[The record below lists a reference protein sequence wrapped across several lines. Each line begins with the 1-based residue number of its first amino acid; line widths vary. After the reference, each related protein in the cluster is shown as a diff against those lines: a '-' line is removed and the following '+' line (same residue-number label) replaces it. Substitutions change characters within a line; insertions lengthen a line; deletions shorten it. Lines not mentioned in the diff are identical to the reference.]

1 MKKKFLAAVMGAA
14 MVINISP
21 VITFAEP
28 AVDNGVV
35 FPAEAVAE
43 TGAVGAASGAGVEI
57 TETETEE
64 VETAELETA
73 EVETAET
80 AEVEAVQVDTAED
93 VKASDASAGYPTD
106 NAQEMSA
113 RAEITDQTSLEAAI
127 AQGGTIDLTGKT
139 ITLERPLTV
148 NNGVMIIGGT
158 LVGTAGVGY
167 NNLVTLTGDEVTLDG
182 VTIITAAEN
191 KSALHAYRTVL
202 TANNLT
208 IDHTN
213 AAGGAPVIINGGSAV
228 FTGNLDLKLGMNSW
242 YGVNVDNASADFSGA
257 SIAKIDTPSA
267 TQSVVCVEN
276 GGSVPGKVANT
287 TEVVTADGQTAYVQ
301 DEDLPS
307 FLKAKKENDVV
318 SVTLLHN
325 VELSEPLYLEEQMT
339 VNGQG
344 FYFNGTAAIGKD
356 NVVTVMADGVV
367 LSNVTIKTDAANK
380 SALHIYMSKADL
392 QDVTLD
398 NTNTA
403 GGAGMIVNGGTATVY
418 GGLNILL
425 GANSW
430 GGINVDG
437 KNGASAVIFADG
449 SKVTVQDNSGKGL
462 DALYIENADINAV
475 TIEGAEAAGLVKNA
489 DGNYVVKEETKPAED
504 NKPAN
509 DNKKDDKKDGAS
521 PKTGDS
527 SALLM
532 ALMALAA
539 SGAAATV
546 VIRKRNEMS
555 R

>member
-1 MKKKFLAAVMGAA
+1 MGAA

-80 AEVEAVQVDTAED
+80 AEAIRISIDTAED

-213 AAGGAPVIINGGSAV
+213 AAGGAPVIINGGQR
-228 FTGNLDLKLGMNSW
+228 G
-242 YGVNVDNASADFSGA
+242 
-257 SIAKIDTPSA
+257 
-267 TQSVVCVEN
+267 
-276 GGSVPGKVANT
+276 
-287 TEVVTADGQTAYVQ
+287 
-301 DEDLPS
+301 
-307 FLKAKKENDVV
+307 
-318 SVTLLHN
+318 
-325 VELSEPLYLEEQMT
+325 
-339 VNGQG
+339 
-344 FYFNGTAAIGKD
+344 
-356 NVVTVMADGVV
+356 
-367 LSNVTIKTDAANK
+367 
-380 SALHIYMSKADL
+380 IYR
-392 QDVTLD
+392 
-398 NTNTA
+398 
-403 GGAGMIVNGGTATVY
+403 
-418 GGLNILL
+418 
-425 GANSW
+425 
-430 GGINVDG
+430 
-437 KNGASAVIFADG
+437 
-449 SKVTVQDNSGKGL
+449 
-462 DALYIENADINAV
+462 
-475 TIEGAEAAGLVKNA
+475 
-489 DGNYVVKEETKPAED
+489 KP
-504 NKPAN
+504 
-509 DNKKDDKKDGAS
+509 
-521 PKTGDS
+521 
-527 SALLM
+527 
-532 ALMALAA
+532 
-539 SGAAATV
+539 
-546 VIRKRNEMS
+546 
-555 R
+555 